1 MKRDLGN
8 SGDRVNRFV
17 SQLAA
22 EKKKT
27 VCALCLIGL
36 MVFMWVRVLSKRGPQ
51 GAQAAL
57 MVRQPA
63 GSQSN
68 SESRISFIELPEIKA
83 RNDVLTR
90 DFFAANGWRDFLG
103 DGRGLTN
110 VGELG
115 VVSGDGGREVGRR
128 VVEKLELEAIM
139 SGENPQVFINDVLL
153 SVGDKLPVRDGDNTY
168 ECEVIAIEANRVFIR
183 CGQAEIQ
190 LKLVETIE
198 ADKW

>member
-1 MKRDLGN
+1 MKRELGN
-8 SGDRVNRFV
+8 SGSGVNRFI

-36 MVFMWVRVLSKRGPQ
+36 MVFMWVRVLSKRGPR

-57 MVRQPA
+57 IVREPA

-68 SESRISFIELPEIKA
+68 SESKISFIELPEIKA

-103 DGRGLTN
+103 DGRGLTD
-110 VGELG
+110 VGEVG

-168 ECEVIAIEANRVFIR
+168 ECEVIRIEADRVFIR
-183 CGQAEIQ
+183 CGETEIQ
-190 LKLVETIE
+190 LKLAETIE
-198 ADKW
+198 ANKW

>member
-1 MKRDLGN
+1 MKRNLGN
-8 SGDRVNRFV
+8 SGKGVNKFV

-36 MVFMWVRVLSKRGPQ
+36 MVFMWVRMLSKRGPQ

-57 MVRQPA
+57 MVRQPTD
-63 GSQSN
+63 SQSN
-68 SESRISFIELPEIKA
+68 SELKVSFIELPEIEA

-103 DGRGLTN
+103 ERRALTD
-110 VGELG
+110 VGEST
-115 VVSGDGGREVGRR
+115 VFTGDGGKEVGRK
-128 VVEKLELEAIM
+128 VAEKLKLEAIM
-139 SGENPQVFINDVLL
+139 SGESPQAFINDVLL

-168 ECEVIAIEANRVFIR
+168 ECEVIRIEENKVFIR
-183 CGQAEIQ
+183 CGQTEIQ
-190 LKLVETIE
+190 LKLAETIE
-198 ADKW
+198 

>member
-1 MKRDLGN
+1 MKRELGN
-8 SGDRVNRFV
+8 SGDRVSRFV

-36 MVFMWVRVLSKRGPQ
+36 MVFMWVRVLGKRGPQ
-51 GAQAAL
+51 GTEAAL
-57 MVRQPA
+57 IVREAA

-68 SESRISFIELPEIKA
+68 SELKISFIELPKVKA

-90 DFFAANGWRDFLG
+90 DFFAANGWRDLLR
-103 DGRGLTN
+103 DARGLTD
-110 VGELG
+110 VGEVG
-115 VVSGDGGREVGRR
+115 VVSGDGSREVGRR
-128 VVEKLELEAIM
+128 IVEKLELEAIM
-139 SGENPQVFINDVLL
+139 SGENPQVFVNDVLL

-168 ECEVIAIEANRVFIR
+168 ECEVIGIEADRVFIR
-183 CGQAEIQ
+183 CGQTEIQ
-190 LKLVETIE
+190 LKLAETIE

>member
-1 MKRDLGN
+1 MKRELGN
-8 SGDRVNRFV
+8 SGSGVNRFV

-36 MVFMWVRVLSKRGPQ
+36 MVFMWVRVLSRRGPQ

-57 MVRQPA
+57 IVQEPA

-68 SESRISFIELPEIKA
+68 SELKISFIELPEIKA

-103 DGRGLTN
+103 DGGGLTD
-110 VGELG
+110 VGEVG

-139 SGENPQVFINDVLL
+139 LGEKSQVFINDVLL

-168 ECEVIAIEANRVFIR
+168 ECEVIGIEAERVFIR
-183 CGQAEIQ
+183 CGETEIQ
-190 LKLVETIE
+190 LKLAETIE
-198 ADKW
+198 ANKW